1 MGKEKSQFSKI
12 LIESIHRWNRSQISM
27 RAPPDHFDPF
37 DVFGWDC
44 PVDIDMRESD
54 IRTPTVYEIQ
64 RQYARVARLINRAER
79 GEVALPYTIS
89 DLNEARQLFLQR
101 RGNRNTMYDV
111 SERPQQG
118 RYHTRTWNPNADTS
132 DSPTG
137 IVSNSQTLPPMES
150 EWLTNW
156 ICHSN
161 TSSYVPIYGSTERLN
176 LRNTPLVIA
185 GDVAPSPPMT
195 PRPPMFPGEPASRMA
210 SRPHLTSL
218 ELDVND
224 ATEAAAKLTY
234 HVALGKSAEQAAA

>member
-1 MGKEKSQFSKI
+1 
-12 LIESIHRWNRSQISM
+12 
-27 RAPPDHFDPF
+27 
-37 DVFGWDC
+37 
-44 PVDIDMRESD
+44 
-54 IRTPTVYEIQ
+54 
-64 RQYARVARLINRAER
+64 
-79 GEVALPYTIS
+79 
-89 DLNEARQLFLQR
+89 
-101 RGNRNTMYDV
+101 
-111 SERPQQG
+111 
-118 RYHTRTWNPNADTS
+118 
-132 DSPTG
+132 
-137 IVSNSQTLPPMES
+137 MES

-224 ATEAAAKLTY
+224 ATEAAVKLTY
-234 HVALGKSAEQAAA
+234 HVALGKSAEQAAGNAFDGGPVQPRTIGLDQLVWMTKQLV